1 MRVLG
6 IVSAAVKQPVRL
18 EANIA
23 DAAKV
28 RHHGDSVDTAM
39 TGPTE
44 FLR

>member
-6 IVSAAVKQPVRL
+6 IVSAAVKQAVRL

-23 DAAKV
+23 QAPKV
-28 RHHGDSVDTAM
+28 RHHSDSVDTAM